1 LFSILYF
8 TGPKGLAS
16 SLEESK
22 YKYKVAFWLEELART
37 MITFKLAGQTD
48 LPNQRTDKLTAGYL
62 RARKKHFKILVTQY
76 IFIVLF
82 KVIITGGLLLIG
94 GFLVINN
101 QINIGQFVA
110 AEIVIIIILASSEKL
125 IRSLETIYD
134 VLTGL
139 EKIGHV
145 MDIPLDNDEANS
157 IRLNEKAAAIGME
170 LSNFSLQFPR
180 YAEPVLS
187 GINLKITPGEKIC
200 VSGSEGSGKT
210 VLLQALSGLY
220 TDFSGALQ
228 YNGHSINS
236 LDLGQLRSLIG
247 DDFSMEDLFDGSLG
261 ENVSMG
267 RPISDDDILKALHL
281 VGLEEFLKELANG
294 LRTHMVPGGKRIPN
308 SISRRIILS
317 RCFAQN
323 PPILLLDN
331 YPSAIEHSV
340 EELSDMITSKSATW
354 TAVVASNHP
363 AMASRCD
370 RIIIMQ
376 KGKIIFDGT
385 WKEVQTKPE
394 LAKLY
399 S

>member
-1 LFSILYF
+1 
-8 TGPKGLAS
+8 
-16 SLEESK
+16 
-22 YKYKVAFWLEELART
+22 
-37 MITFKLAGQTD
+37 M
-48 LPNQRTDKLTAGYL
+48 
-62 RARKKHFKILVTQY
+62 
-76 IFIVLF
+76 
-82 KVIITGGLLLIG
+82 
-94 GFLVINN
+94 
-101 QINIGQFVA
+101 
-110 AEIVIIIILASSEKL
+110 
-125 IRSLETIYD
+125 
-134 VLTGL
+134 
-139 EKIGHV
+139 
-145 MDIPLDNDEANS
+145 
-157 IRLNEKAAAIGME
+157 
-170 LSNFSLQFPR
+170 
-180 YAEPVLS
+180 
-187 GINLKITPGEKIC
+187 
-200 VSGSEGSGKT
+200 
-210 VLLQALSGLY
+210 Y

-294 LRTHMVPGGKRIPN
+294 LRKHMVPGGKRIPN